1 MRRRSLLLTLATLW
15 LLGTV
20 DSPSA
25 QESALNTVR
34 FTNNTGFE
42 IAFLFFSPGDSEFW
56 GPDLLGS
63 EETLRDGEHLEFF
76 VHYPENCGSFDFM
89 AIDTD
94 GDAYLIWNYQVCDG
108 RPENVRVTLE
118 AFNGPAPE
126 MSYVELRLVNELPL
140 DLFYLFLSPGD
151 SRMWGVDYLS
161 RTGLLQRGRLAS
173 FLVPATEEPV
183 TYDGVAVDEDS
194 DLYRFSLEVDA
205 RRESYQYSIEM
216 SDLQEVGR

>member
-1 MRRRSLLLTLATLW
+1 MRGRKKVAALLFALVLGGAATV
-15 LLGTV
+15 G
-20 DSPSA
+20 A

-63 EETLRDGEHLEFF
+63 EETLLDGEYIEFF
-76 VHYPENCGSFDFM
+76 VHYPDSCGSFDFM

-94 GDAYLIWNYQVCDG
+94 GDAYLIWDYQVCDG
-108 RPENVRVTLE
+108 RAENVRVTLD

-126 MSYVELRLVNELPL
+126 MTYVELRLVNELPL
-140 DLFYLFLSPGD
+140 DLYYLFLSPGD

-161 RTGLLQRGRLAS
+161 RAGFLERGRVIS
-173 FLVPATEEPV
+173 VLVPAMDDAV
-183 TYDGVAVDEDS
+183 TYDVIAVDEDS
-194 DLYRFSLEVDA
+194 DLYSFSIDLDA
-205 RRESYQYSIEM
+205 SRESYHYPIEM
-216 SDLQEVGR
+216 SDLQEVTG